1 MQGEYRAYTIRDL
14 VDAAELAYLCDSSKR
29 DSPEARFLDIRTL
42 IGAAMNHPPVPQADA
57 RITFDNH
64 IEQASEYTFKIDS
77 IAGES
82 RDSLSREILK
92 LALTNEKA
100 WFALRRVFLEHTCP
114 QNLDPMGREIRSI
127 LLSLDKDYH
136 GKGKTEGEEAAAD
149 DNDRA

>member
-77 IAGES
+77 IARDTEARADQRES
-82 RDSLSREILK
+82 VVR
-92 LALTNEKA
+92 
-100 WFALRRVFLEHTCP
+100 
-114 QNLDPMGREIRSI
+114 
-127 LLSLDKDYH
+127 
-136 GKGKTEGEEAAAD
+136 AAA
-149 DNDRA
+149 RISRTHLPPES